1 MTAVEGGIQGGT
13 AESRLTTNDRVLIG
27 MAVLAVLGGVAAGI
41 LAADSAIIAV
51 ALASAAFLGVAIILR
66 PDLATLTTLFIL
78 YTNTAVI
85 AVRFHDLPLFAGAAV
100 PLLLVAPLARDLIVR
115 RLPVVAPP
123 MLGWMI
129 VLLVVHLVSALFSSD
144 LVRAWDAVVVYA
156 IEGVGLYFLLVN
168 VIRTPEMLRQATWVL
183 LVAGAFVSIPSIHQ
197 DLTNNYGSNYLG
209 FAQASNAAFG
219 TGQSTLTGEIEQVRL
234 AGSIGESNRF
244 AQVMLMLVPLGLYRA
259 IGERRTLL
267 RVTAGVMTTIIT
279 LGVILTFSRGAA
291 VGLLLLLVALA
302 ALRMVRW
309 RYIALIALAFV
320 LVLAAF
326 PQYVQRATSIL
337 EVATLLDPDASRSQ
351 VGGAILSRT
360 TEVLAAGLVMVD
372 HPVLGVGPGMFPIFY
387 EEYASQIGLRV
398 LEGATRES
406 HNLYL
411 GLGAELGIVGL
422 GIFLIIG
429 LLTFQMIFKAR
440 RLSLNKRPDL
450 ERLTTPFGLALMTYY
465 VTGMFLHLSFAR
477 FFWLMLAVASAA
489 AIITIREM
497 TTAEEPGSDG
507 QDPYSQSV

>member
-1 MTAVEGGIQGGT
+1 MTALEGRIRDV
-13 AESRLTTNDRVLIG
+13 AAVSRLTTNDRVLIG
-27 MAVLAVLGGVAAGI
+27 MAVLAVLGGVTAGV
-41 LAADSAIIAV
+41 LAADNAIIAV

-78 YTNTAVI
+78 YTNAAVI
-85 AVRFHDLPLFAGAAV
+85 AVRFHGLPLFAGAAV

-115 RLPVVAPP
+115 RLPVIAPP

-129 VLLVVHLVSALFSSD
+129 VLLVVHLVSALFSID
-144 LVRAWDAVVVYA
+144 LVRAWDAVVIYA

-183 LVAGAFVSIPSIHQ
+183 LAAGAFVSIPSIHQ

-209 FAQASNAAFG
+209 FAQASDAAFG
-219 TGQSTLTGEIEQVRL
+219 TGVTTLTGEVEQVRL

-259 IGERRTLL
+259 IGERTTLL
-267 RVTAGVMTTIIT
+267 RATAGIMTTIIT

-291 VGLLLLLVALA
+291 IGFVVLLVALI

-309 RYIALIALAFV
+309 RYLALIAVVFV

-326 PQYVQRATSIL
+326 PQYVQRVTSIV
-337 EVATLLDPDASRSQ
+337 EVGALLDPDASRSQ
-351 VGGAILSRT
+351 IGGAILSRT
-360 TEVLAAGLVMVD
+360 TEVLAAGLAMVD
-372 HPVLGVGPGMFPIFY
+372 HPVLGVGPGLFPIYY
-387 EEYASQIGLRV
+387 EEYASRIGLRV
-398 LEGATRES
+398 LEGETRES
-406 HNLYL
+406 HNLYF
-411 GLGAELGIVGL
+411 GIGSELGIIGL
-422 GIFLIIG
+422 VIFLIIG
-429 LLTFQMIFKAR
+429 LLTFQMIIKAR
-440 RLSLNKRPDL
+440 RLSLHARPDL

-497 TTAEEPGSDG
+497 TTAEAPESDG
-507 QDPYSQSV
+507 QDPYSQSE

>member
-1 MTAVEGGIQGGT
+1 
-13 AESRLTTNDRVLIG
+13 
-27 MAVLAVLGGVAAGI
+27 
-41 LAADSAIIAV
+41 
-51 ALASAAFLGVAIILR
+51 
-66 PDLATLTTLFIL
+66 
-78 YTNTAVI
+78 
-85 AVRFHDLPLFAGAAV
+85 
-100 PLLLVAPLARDLIVR
+100 
-115 RLPVVAPP
+115 
-123 MLGWMI
+123 
-129 VLLVVHLVSALFSSD
+129 
-144 LVRAWDAVVVYA
+144 
-156 IEGVGLYFLLVN
+156 
-168 VIRTPEMLRQATWVL
+168 
-183 LVAGAFVSIPSIHQ
+183 VSIPSIHQ

-219 TGQSTLTGEIEQVRL
+219 TGESTLAGEIEQVRL

-309 RYIALIALAFV
+309 RYLALIALAFV

-372 HPVLGVGPGMFPIFY
+372 HPVIGVGPGMFPIFY

-411 GLGAELGIVGL
+411 GIGAELGIVGL
-422 GIFLIIG
+422 VIFLIIG
-429 LLTFQMIFKAR
+429 LLTFQMLFKAR
-440 RLSLNKRPDL
+440 RLSLDRRPDL

-477 FFWLMLAVASAA
+477 YFWLMLAVASAA

-497 TTAEEPGSDG
+497 TTAEEPGSDDH
-507 QDPYSQSV
+507 DPYSQSV

>member
-1 MTAVEGGIQGGT
+1 
-13 AESRLTTNDRVLIG
+13 
-27 MAVLAVLGGVAAGI
+27 
-41 LAADSAIIAV
+41 
-51 ALASAAFLGVAIILR
+51 
-66 PDLATLTTLFIL
+66 
-78 YTNTAVI
+78 
-85 AVRFHDLPLFAGAAV
+85 
-100 PLLLVAPLARDLIVR
+100 
-115 RLPVVAPP
+115 
-123 MLGWMI
+123 
-129 VLLVVHLVSALFSSD
+129 
-144 LVRAWDAVVVYA
+144 
-156 IEGVGLYFLLVN
+156 
-168 VIRTPEMLRQATWVL
+168 
-183 LVAGAFVSIPSIHQ
+183 
-197 DLTNNYGSNYLG
+197 
-209 FAQASNAAFG
+209 
-219 TGQSTLTGEIEQVRL
+219 
-234 AGSIGESNRF
+234 
-244 AQVMLMLVPLGLYRA
+244 
-259 IGERRTLL
+259 
-267 RVTAGVMTTIIT
+267 MTTIIT

-372 HPVLGVGPGMFPIFY
+372 HPVIGVGPGMFPIFY

-411 GLGAELGIVGL
+411 GIGAELGIVGL
-422 GIFLIIG
+422 VIFLIIG
-429 LLTFQMIFKAR
+429 LLTFQMLFKAR
-440 RLSLNKRPDL
+440 RLSLDRRPDL

-497 TTAEEPGSDG
+497 TTAEEPGSDDH
-507 QDPYSQSV
+507 DPYSQSV